1 MVKPGLDCP
10 LRDPSKIMTWENRL
24 ENDAWYAEHISFMTD
39 MKLLWLLFRETLF
52 GKDKTT
58 RADGFSEGTFMGYFE
73 DGTVMD
79 LIIFQRNII
88 EKY

>member
-1 MVKPGLDCP
+1 
-10 LRDPSKIMTWENRL
+10 
-24 ENDAWYAEHISFMTD
+24 MTD

-79 LIIFQRNII
+79 SNHIP
-88 EKY
+88 EKYYREVLGEK